1 LKRGSYEATAQQRAH
16 RLDGL
21 LDRRRTELEAA
32 EAGEAARRKQL
43 IDGELERRAR
53 QRLEG

>member
-1 LKRGSYEATAQQRAH
+1 VYEAAAQLRADT
-16 RLDGL
+16 LDGL

-32 EAGEAARRKQL
+32 EAGEAARGKQL

-53 QRLEG
+53 KRLEG